1 MPRFLALP
9 STAREPS
16 ARAPIAAGATIV
28 AGGGLLLTLTALL
41 VASRGGGD
49 DAPTVR
55 VTVDVPDALLM
66 AGATAFVIAA
76 VVMLA
81 IALSRDPVRPPDGEL
96 YERYRK
102 LLELP
107 WWLQTLF
114 QLLPVLPLIA
124 VVAILWF
131 GWPLF
136 EETFIA
142 WGRRLLQPPPASET
156 PAPETPIVSLPWLGW
171 LLGLLA
177 LLAGLATLAVALVLL
192 FAERLADWWERRT
205 RRLATDP
212 LRVAVEASL
221 DDLADDADPRTAIIR
236 CYQRFE
242 RVASRARV
250 PRAPWQTPEEFMR
263 ETLARLALPPDAV
276 ERLTRLFELARFS
289 HHPLHAQE
297 RDLARDALET
307 IRACLAEREAAHA
320 VA

>member
-1 MPRFLALP
+1 VPRFLALLP
-9 STAREPS
+9 TAREPS

-28 AGGGLLLTLTALL
+28 AGGGLLLALTALL
-41 VASRGGGD
+41 VASRGAD

-66 AGATAFVIAA
+66 AGAIAFVLAA
-76 VVMLA
+76 VVVLA
-81 IALSRDPVRPPDGEL
+81 IALSRDRVRPPDGEL

-124 VVAILWF
+124 IVAILWF

-142 WGRRLLQPPPASET
+142 WGRRLLQPPPASDT
-156 PAPETPIVSLPWLGW
+156 PAPETPVVSLPWLGW

-192 FAERLADWWERRT
+192 FAERLTEWWERRA
-205 RRLATDP
+205 RRLATEP
-212 LRVAVEASL
+212 LRAAVEESL
-221 DDLADDADPRTAIIR
+221 DELADDADPRTVIIR

-242 RVASRARV
+242 RVAARARV
-250 PRAPWQTPEEFMR
+250 PRAPWQTPEEYMR
-263 ETLARLALPPDAV
+263 ETLARLALPADAV

-289 HHPLHAQE
+289 HHPLDAQE
-297 RDLARDALET
+297 RDLARDALEA
-307 IRACLAEREAAHA
+307 IRASLADRGAAHV

>member
-9 STAREPS
+9 PTAREPS
-16 ARAPIAAGATIV
+16 ARVPGAAGATII
-28 AGGGLLLTLTALL
+28 AGGGLLLTLAALL
-41 VASRGGGD
+41 AASRGVD
-49 DAPTVR
+49 DAPPVR

-66 AGATAFVIAA
+66 AGAIAFVLAA
-76 VVMLA
+76 IVVLA
-81 IALSRDPVRPPDGEL
+81 IALSRDRVRPPDGEL

-156 PAPETPIVSLPWLGW
+156 PTPETPIVSLPWLGW

-177 LLAGLATLAVALVLL
+177 LVAGLATLAVALVLL

-205 RRLATDP
+205 RRLVTEP
-212 LRVAVEASL
+212 LRAAVEESL
-221 DDLADDADPRTAIIR
+221 DDLADDADPRTAIIK

-263 ETLARLALPPDAV
+263 ATLARLALPPDAV

-289 HHPLHAQE
+289 HHPLDAQE
-297 RDLARDALET
+297 RDLAREALET
-307 IRACLAEREAAHA
+307 IRAFIAERDAAHA